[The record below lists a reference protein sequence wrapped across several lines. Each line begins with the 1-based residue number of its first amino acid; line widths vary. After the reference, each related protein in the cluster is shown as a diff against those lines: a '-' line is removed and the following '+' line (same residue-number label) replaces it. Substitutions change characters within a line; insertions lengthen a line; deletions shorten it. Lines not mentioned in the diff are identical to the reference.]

1 MFCVSSLAWA
11 ELYMVFAALVD
22 QFDFKLDNAGLKD
35 VECVSDQF
43 IVGVAD
49 ASGIKA
55 WVTEVTT

>member
-1 MFCVSSLAWA
+1 
-11 ELYMVFAALVD
+11 MVFAALVD

-49 ASGIKA
+49 TSGIKA
-55 WVTEVTT
+55 WVTEVAA